1 MDAIDANGKPIK
13 IDGVVGVEMK
23 HYQAMEDSKGK
34 ITYRLV
40 DVEQLKRNVELVKK
54 GKLARVEYIF
64 SNIDALN
71 ANKVT
76 FISKSGL
83 AQSDFGFKFK
93 VFYVND
99 KKVDLIEVDLNK

>member
-23 HYQAMEDSKGK
+23 HYQAMEDLKGK
-34 ITYRLV
+34 ITYRRI
-40 DVEQLKRNVELVKK
+40 DVEQLKRNAELIKK

-71 ANKVT
+71 ANKDVLT
-76 FISKSGL
+76 RNSGFEKIDWGSKL
-83 AQSDFGFKFK
+83 KA
-93 VFYVND
+93 FYVND
-99 KKVDLIEVDLNK
+99 KKVELIEVDLNK